1 MLVRLGCE
9 VTEAEDGKVAVNY
22 FVEGNEYDLV
32 LMDKQ
37 MKEMNGVE
45 AIRTL
50 KSMGVK
56 AKMVAITS
64 DESSNEAFLEAG
76 VDAFLTKP
84 VKLAELT
91 SVLRTF
97 DLLN

>member
-1 MLVRLGCE
+1 MLVRLGVQ

-32 LMDKQ
+32 LMDKE

-50 KSMGVK
+50 KTMGVK
-56 AKMVAITS
+56 AKLVALTS

-76 VDAFLTKP
+76 ADAFLTKP
-84 VKLAELT
+84 VRLSELT
-91 SVLRTF
+91 DVLKTF
-97 DLLN
+97 NLLN